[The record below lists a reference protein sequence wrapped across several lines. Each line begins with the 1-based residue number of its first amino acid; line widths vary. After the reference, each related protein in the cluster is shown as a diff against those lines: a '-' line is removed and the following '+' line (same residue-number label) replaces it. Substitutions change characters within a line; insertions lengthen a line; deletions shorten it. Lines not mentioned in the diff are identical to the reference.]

1 MIVFSRRFYPSDGL
15 QHQCDISALCSA
27 AIGSAVPY
35 WVRECTRKLPPPYT
49 SALSLPPILYSSLSL
64 PPTLSQ
70 SQIPLLHLIRL
81 HGTLPPRVEHQLWW
95 WWRIPFSSPSAPNWP
110 PVEERRRSSAR
121 VTASVDEQRAR
132 ASNGGAVR
140 AAAQPPAAT
149 VVPQFHRGTSCISFL
164 LVPRCCITC
173 CLCLYSIWFHDRV
186 LIWSSIGWNHILRR
200 EQGWRFLPVRLGSS
214 WKCIRLYKVRV
225 WFDELLYA
233 LASCKSVWSIYP
245 SCAQGIFHPMAF
257 A

>member
-1 MIVFSRRFYPSDGL
+1 MVVFSRRFCPSDGL

-121 VTASVDEQRAR
+121 ATASVDEQRAR

-140 AAAQPPAAT
+140 AAAHPPNGDGRPAI
-149 VVPQFHRGTSCISFL
+149 PSRYQLHL
-164 LVPRCCITC
+164 LPPCP
-173 CLCLYSIWFHDRV
+173 S
-186 LIWSSIGWNHILRR
+186 
-200 EQGWRFLPVRLGSS
+200 
-214 WKCIRLYKVRV
+214 
-225 WFDELLYA
+225 LLYH
-233 LASCKSVWSIYP
+233 LLFVFVLDLIS
-245 SCAQGIFHPMAF
+245 
-257 A
+257 

>member
-1 MIVFSRRFYPSDGL
+1 MDFNISAISVRCVRQLLGPLFLIGSENAPANCHRPTPVLCLCPRSSIPLCLCLLLSPSPRSRSSISSGSMAPSHLAWSTSCGGGGASPSPPL
-15 QHQCDISALCSA
+15 QHQTGPRWRS
-27 AIGSAVPY
+27 GGGAVH
-35 WVRECTRKLPPPYT
+35 
-49 SALSLPPILYSSLSL
+49 A
-64 PPTLSQ
+64 
-70 SQIPLLHLIRL
+70 RL
-81 HGTLPPRVEHQLWW
+81 RQWM
-95 WWRIPFSSPSAPNWP
+95 
-110 PVEERRRSSAR
+110 SSAR
-121 VTASVDEQRAR
+121 GPAMVEQCAR
-132 ASNGGAVR
+132 R
-140 AAAQPPAAT
+140 PIPPTAT

-173 CLCLYSIWFHDRV
+173 CLCLYSIWFRDCV

-233 LASCKSVWSIYP
+233 LASCKSVWSIYS

>member
-1 MIVFSRRFYPSDGL
+1 MVVFSRRFCPSDGL

-110 PVEERRRSSAR
+110 RWRSGGGAAHARLRQWTSSARGPAMVEQCARRPIPQRRRSSR
-121 VTASVDEQRAR
+121 NSI
-132 ASNGGAVR
+132 AV
-140 AAAQPPAAT
+140 PAASPSSLSL
-149 VVPQFHRGTSCISFL
+149 VVVS
-164 LVPRCCITC
+164 LVVCVCTRSDFVITC
-173 CLCLYSIWFHDRV
+173 
-186 LIWSSIGWNHILRR
+186 
-200 EQGWRFLPVRLGSS
+200 
-214 WKCIRLYKVRV
+214 
-225 WFDELLYA
+225 
-233 LASCKSVWSIYP
+233 
-245 SCAQGIFHPMAF
+245 
-257 A
+257 